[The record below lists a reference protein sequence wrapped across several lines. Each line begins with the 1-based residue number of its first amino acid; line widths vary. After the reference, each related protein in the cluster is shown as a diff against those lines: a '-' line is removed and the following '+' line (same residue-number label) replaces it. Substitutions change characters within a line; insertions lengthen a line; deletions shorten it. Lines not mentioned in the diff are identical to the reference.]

1 MIIHSV
7 LFESFE
13 VFIWLGPITM
23 VTLQKKK
30 KQSDFGD
37 LIANISSDIGTSL
50 LNLLIH

>member
-1 MIIHSV
+1 MVIELG
-7 LFESFE
+7 LFIDFKD
-13 VFIWLGPITM
+13 FIWLGPITM